1 LTHPPHPDVRAD
13 PQSAGKRTEFM
24 TTLMSTACCEDADP
38 ATKAVEPI
46 ASDGSSQQTPCR
58 PRRRRSPGVVGT
70 AQNRRICMW
79 SAMRAV
85 ASLGRTKSAF
95 RSHVRFRS
103 ALRSVIIADPWKSC
117 TTWPTAGWDLGNL
130 FGSGRLDV
138 GFSGPG
144 VVGPRPRCRTAQPLG
159 RPAPATA
166 CARLPPASGPPLL
179 PGNNLVWHGRPALPG
194 GFRSCGVAAVRYAC
208 PLITASPGTRVRTGR
223 HPAGSMAAAV
233 RARRMHD
240 RPR

>member
-1 LTHPPHPDVRAD
+1 
-13 PQSAGKRTEFM
+13 
-24 TTLMSTACCEDADP
+24 MSTACCEDADP

-179 PGNNLVWHGRPALPG
+179 PGNNPSLAWP
-194 GFRSCGVAAVRYAC
+194 AC
-208 PLITASPGTRVRTGR
+208 P
-223 HPAGSMAAAV
+223 
-233 RARRMHD
+233 ARRIPVMRRCRSQVCLPADHRIAWYPGPD
-240 RPR
+240 RQAPGRFDGRRGQGAADA